1 MSEPTDESQDWPLRD
16 YSQRLRPPGRTDDSI
31 FDEPELPPATASEPE
46 ILYDEDEVEEE
57 EALRP
62 AEEEAPRPAEEEVL
76 RPAVDFELEE
86 PEAFR
91 EEPRAIETYP
101 VLPLEEE
108 LPALPEE

>member
-46 ILYDEDEVEEE
+46 TLYDEDEVEEE
-57 EALRP
+57 EAPRP
-62 AEEEAPRPAEEEVL
+62 AEEEAPRPA
-76 RPAVDFELEE
+76 VDLELEE

-91 EEPRAIETYP
+91 EEPPAIETFP
-101 VLPLEEE
+101 APPLEEE
-108 LPALPEE
+108 LP